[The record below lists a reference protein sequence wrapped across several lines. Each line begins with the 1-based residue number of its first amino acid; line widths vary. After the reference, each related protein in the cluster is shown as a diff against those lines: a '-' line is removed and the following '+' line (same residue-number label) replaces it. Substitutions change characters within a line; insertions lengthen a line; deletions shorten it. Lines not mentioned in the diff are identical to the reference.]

1 MELSAATPLTV
12 LWDGQI
18 MEELTTKECTDWLP
32 VLTSVRYDDD
42 NRNAWDRVTGY
53 WWFYIPLDTKRHFGD
68 TLPSQSLD

>member
-1 MELSAATPLTV
+1 MELSAAIPLRV

-42 NRNAWDRVTGY
+42 NRNA
-53 WWFYIPLDTKRHFGD
+53 
-68 TLPSQSLD
+68 